1 MVRLE
6 IVDRRWPA
14 KEEVEPSERPVTSAA
29 RCGWISKKFMESKEK
44 LRKVLVYQNIGFL
57 VIIMLGFL
65 DELTRLS
72 FLLFGEQPFTWEFRR
87 ATLGMLLVLAVW
99 FLVSMSTRR
108 ILDRLRYLEK
118 FMRVCAWCHH
128 IDHKGRWMPLE
139 EFLQQ
144 GFDTPTTHGI
154 CPKCLAQQ
162 KAAIER
168 ARSARAPQ
176 VA

>member
-1 MVRLE
+1 
-6 IVDRRWPA
+6 
-14 KEEVEPSERPVTSAA
+14 
-29 RCGWISKKFMESKEK
+29 MESKAK
-44 LRKVLVYQNIGFL
+44 LRKVLLYQNIGFL
-57 VIIMLGFL
+57 VIILLGFL

-72 FLLFGEQPFTWEFRR
+72 FLLFRDQPFTWEFRR
-87 ATLGMLLVLAVW
+87 STLGMLLVLAVW

-128 IDHKGRWMPLE
+128 IDHKGSWMPLE
-139 EFLQQ
+139 EFLEQ

-168 ARSARAPQ
+168 ARRAQTQP
-176 VA
+176 ALKS